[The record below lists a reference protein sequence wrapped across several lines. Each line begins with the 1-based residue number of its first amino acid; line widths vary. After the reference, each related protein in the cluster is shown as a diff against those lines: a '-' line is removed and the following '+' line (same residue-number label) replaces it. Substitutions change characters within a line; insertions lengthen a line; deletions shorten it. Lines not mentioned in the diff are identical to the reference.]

1 MLFLFLLIYFRYIK
15 LSFITIYIVKYV
27 YKNMAINKKY
37 YGIKFPF
44 TIRNNE
50 NFFIDLN
57 DNLHEKVASEIAHV
71 ILTSKKSRLRMPD
84 FGTDL
89 VQYIFSPNDE
99 TSWGDMEVEIKE
111 AVGKYVPQGVIHKVD
126 IYRDEDNDNN
136 IYIDVKFGVKKGET
150 IENNRMV
157 IKI

>member
-1 MLFLFLLIYFRYIK
+1 
-15 LSFITIYIVKYV
+15 
-27 YKNMAINKKY
+27 MAINKKY